1 MGSVTHRL
9 FLSEFISINQT
20 LNPESRTSEKL
31 DPQQTNN
38 LKINQTPVFS
48 PVLRTV
54 LFPDV
59 FYYFNSVFSG
69 FL

>member
-54 LFPDV
+54 LFPDA
-59 FYYFNSVFSG
+59 FY
-69 FL
+69 